1 MDDNQIIYPTARLL
15 ANPKVFFAVANWFGG
30 PDWETLA
37 DAFYDLMEQ
46 GIVDNDEDLSESAF
60 DATEVCFREKP
71 EEPEVFQVI
80 LSNGLAIELRPSE
93 DGDTYAAVK
102 DADDLALV
110 STIYSRLVK
119 ALEEAR
125 PDMQGN
131 IALIDVPTPA
141 NGYLRDEDGDAF
153 RGSFHLLSDPEQKFA
168 YVVDV
173 IDINNDDLKARIL

>member
-15 ANPKVFFAVANWFGG
+15 ANPKVFFAIANWFNG

-37 DAFYDLMEQ
+37 DAFYDLIEQ
-46 GIVDNDEDLSESAF
+46 GIVDNTGDLTEATF
-60 DATEVCFREKP
+60 EATEVCFREKP
-71 EEPEVFQVI
+71 EEPEVFQVV
-80 LSNGLAIELRPSE
+80 LSNGLAIELRPNE
-93 DGDTYAAVK
+93 DGDTYAAVR

-125 PDMQGN
+125 PDMQGD

-153 RGSFHLLSDPEQKFA
+153 RGSFHLLSDPEQKFS

-173 IDINNDDLKARIL
+173 IDISNDDLKARIL